1 MLTSRLVAM
10 LWRLEALGLE
20 VVATM
25 VAGLVAWSIG
35 GERLE
40 ARAALGRREGARPH
54 LAASSKD

>member
-1 MLTSRLVAM
+1 M

-35 GERLE
+35 S
-40 ARAALGRREGARPH
+40 AVSALKRVRR
-54 LAASSKD
+54 